1 MKLDA
6 QTDLKHLK
14 VDGGMTNGDFA
25 MKILADIGG
34 FGVVRPQMREC
45 AIFSVTVTVLSD
57 GMLIYTYFRST
68 ALGSAILA
76 GSAIRLYGW
85 DVTKPE
91 TLSEV
96 NVHGNREFNPDLPE
110 SERQRMWRC
119 WQRAVERSKGWG
131 GGVDT
136 L

>member
-1 MKLDA
+1 MKLDSKA
-6 QTDLKHLK
+6 DLKQLK

-45 AIFSVTVTVLSD
+45 AAVAVLWLMGLLMD
-57 GMLIYTYFRST
+57 YTYPRST

-76 GSAIRLYGW
+76 GSAIRLFGW

-91 TLSEV
+91 TLVDV
-96 NVHGNREFNPDLPE
+96 NVHGSREFSPDLPQQ
-110 SERQRMWRC
+110 ERDRKWKC
-119 WQRAVERSKGWG
+119 WQRAVERSKGWES
-131 GGVDT
+131 GVDT
-136 L
+136 LD